1 MAPTD
6 WWQKCTLQEPQLP
19 ALQLTHLPILH
30 EEDVQRVQGAEVE
43 DINVIFHRDLEQKD
57 TGTSTPPLTCSR

>member
-6 WWQKCTLQEPQLP
+6 WWQKCALQEPQLL

-30 EEDVQRVQGAEVE
+30 EENVQRVQGAEVE
-43 DINVIFHRDLEQKD
+43 DVNVIFHSDLEQKD
-57 TGTSTPPLTCSR
+57 TGTSTPPLTYSR